1 MTRPVTSIGD
11 ADLAAALPPNGRPP
25 VPSAVSASLTFGW
38 RALVKI
44 KHVPEQL
51 ADVIGIPVLFTL
63 LFTYLFGGAL
73 AGSTSHYLQDLLPGT
88 LVMTLLLV
96 SVYTGVGLNT
106 DITKGLFDRF
116 RTLPIWRPAAV
127 VGALLGDAARNT
139 LAAAIVVAIG
149 AAMGFRPD
157 GGPAGILAAIALL
170 LVFSFSLA
178 WAWTALA
185 LVVRTPSAVSNVS
198 LLIVFPLTFASNV
211 FVDPHTMP
219 GWLQTFVDA
228 NPISRLVT
236 AERGLMNG
244 SATPTQVGLVLLASG
259 ALVLAFAPLTMRLYR
274 NKQ

>member
-1 MTRPVTSIGD
+1 MTRPLLSVGD
-11 ADLAAALPPNGRPP
+11 ANLAAALPPNDRPP
-25 VPSAVSASLTFGW
+25 APGAVSASLTFGW
-38 RALVKI
+38 RALLKI

-51 ADVIGIPVLFTL
+51 ADVIGIPILFTL

-73 AGSTSHYLQDLLPGT
+73 AGSTSNYLQDLLPGT

-139 LAAAIVVAIG
+139 LAAAIVIAIG
-149 AAMGFRPD
+149 LAMGFRPD
-157 GGPAGILAAIALL
+157 GGPTGVLAAIALL

-198 LLIVFPLTFASNV
+198 LLLVFPLTFASNV

-219 GWLQTFVDA
+219 GWLRTFVDA
-228 NPISRLVT
+228 NPVSRLVT
-236 AERGLMNG
+236 AERGLMDG
-244 SATPTQVGLVLLASG
+244 SATAAQLGVVLLAS
-259 ALVLAFAPLTMRLYR
+259 AMLVLVFAPLTMRLYR